1 MNKEPRQV
9 MLELN
14 QKFNGNFEQWK
25 ALDEHNLENTF
36 LSLQCV
42 AIVGETLKER
52 KYSKHHDICCKIYDE
67 IFSDGVAALY
77 LASNAMDKPANIVLR
92 RALELGLAALYL
104 WDMPHMAFSW
114 DQHDQDLGF
123 SEMLSHINS
132 KGYIS
137 YVIAENNANI
147 ECELISSTRA
157 QKIYG
162 ILSDIVHGK
171 ITTFESSMAER
182 FKFVEDDWNNF
193 VKLIEEVVL
202 MLLKAYLIRF
212 DLEDEVFEKFPQAK
226 KLVK

>member
-1 MNKEPRQV
+1 MV
-9 MLELN
+9 ELN
-14 QKFNGNFEQWK
+14 QKFNGNFEKWK
-25 ALDEHNLENTF
+25 VLGEKNIGNTF

-42 AIVGETLKER
+42 ALVGEILGKR
-52 KYSKHHDICCKIYDE
+52 KHSKHHDICCKIYDE

-92 RALELGLAALYL
+92 RVFELGLAALYL

-114 DQHDQDLGF
+114 DQHDQDLSF

-137 YVIAENNANI
+137 YVNEENNSCV
-147 ECELISSTRA
+147 EGELISSKRA
-157 QKIYG
+157 QEIYG

-171 ITTFESSMAER
+171 IATFESSMADR
-182 FKFVEDDWNNF
+182 FKFVKGDWEDF

-202 MLLKAYLIRF
+202 MLLKAYLDRF
-212 DLEDEVFEKFPQAK
+212 DLEEEIFEKLPQAK
-226 KLVK
+226 KMVR